1 MYLHEYKEWWKFRYD
16 ASVVLH
22 KLAEVRARQG
32 RLLGELSA
40 VGFSLQ
46 DEAQLANLTLEIV
59 KSSEI
64 EGELLNLEQ
73 VRSSIALRLGIP
85 TAGFVSYSR
94 YVEGVV
100 EMMLDATQYYQ
111 QALTDERLFG
121 WHNVLFP
128 NGISGLYKIDV
139 AKYRTHAMQVVS
151 GPMGRETV
159 HYEAPSPVRVSDE
172 MARFMDWFNGNDP
185 IDPVL
190 KAAIAHFWF
199 VTIHPFD
206 DGNGRIAR
214 ALTEMLLSRADE
226 TSKRF
231 YSMSNQIHMD
241 KKRYYNVLESTQK
254 DDGDIT
260 EWLMWFLECLD
271 HSLKATDTTLASVL
285 AKARFWENHSDV
297 PFNDRQKKLINM
309 LFDGFFGKLNT
320 SKWAKIAKCST
331 DTALN
336 DINDLVKKGVLKK
349 SDEGGRST
357 NYLFI
362 FAPKIK
368 PNDEEF
374 C

>member
-1 MYLHEYKEWWKFRYD
+1 MYIHEYKEWWKFRYD
-16 ASVVLH
+16 ASSVLH
-22 KLAEVRARQG
+22 KLAQVRAQQG

-46 DEAQLANLTLEIV
+46 DEAQLTNLSLEIV

-64 EGELLNLEQ
+64 EGEMLNLEQ

-85 TAGFVSYSR
+85 TAGIVKTTR
-94 YVEGVV
+94 YIEGVV
-100 EMMLDATQYYQ
+100 EMMLDATQNYTRP
-111 QALTDERLFG
+111 LTDLRLFG

-128 NGISGLYKIDV
+128 SGMSGLYQIDV
-139 AKYRTHAMQVVS
+139 ARYRTHVMQVVS
-151 GPMGRETV
+151 GPMGHETV
-159 HYEAPSPVRVSDE
+159 HYEAPAPERVPEE
-172 MARFMDWFNGNDP
+172 MARFIDWMNNEVA

-199 VTIHPFD
+199 VAIHPFD

-214 ALTEMLLSRADE
+214 ALTELLLSRADE

-231 YSMSNQIHMD
+231 YSMSNQIQLD
-241 KKRYYNVLESTQK
+241 KKRYYEVLENTQK

-260 EWLMWFLECLD
+260 EWLLWFLDCLEC
-271 HSLKATDTTLASVL
+271 SLKATKTTLASVL
-285 AKARFWENHSDV
+285 AKARFWETHSESA
-297 PFNDRQKKLINM
+297 FNERQKKLINL

-320 SKWAKIAKCST
+320 SKWAKIAKCSS

-336 DINDLVKKGVLKK
+336 DISDLVKKGILKK

-357 NYLFI
+357 NYLFN
-362 FAPKIK
+362 FAPQK
-368 PNDEEF
+368 
-374 C
+374 

>member
-1 MYLHEYKEWWKFRYD
+1 M
-16 ASVVLH
+16 
-22 KLAEVRARQG
+22 
-32 RLLGELSA
+32 
-40 VGFSLQ
+40 
-46 DEAQLANLTLEIV
+46 
-59 KSSEI
+59 
-64 EGELLNLEQ
+64 
-73 VRSSIALRLGIP
+73 
-85 TAGFVSYSR
+85 
-94 YVEGVV
+94 
-100 EMMLDATQYYQ
+100 
-111 QALTDERLFG
+111 
-121 WHNVLFP
+121 LFP

-139 AKYRTHAMQVVS
+139 AQYRTHAMQVVS

-159 HYEAPSPVRVSDE
+159 HYVAPFPERVPDE

>member
-100 EMMLDATQYYQ
+100 EMMLDATQHYQ

-231 YSMSNQIHMD
+231 YSMSNQIHLD

-271 HSLKATDTTLASVL
+271 SSLKATDTTLASVL

-368 PNDEEF
+368 SNDEEF

>member
-16 ASVVLH
+16 SSAVLH
-22 KLAEVRARQG
+22 KLAEVRAKQG

-46 DEAQLANLTLEIV
+46 EEAQLTNLTLEIV

-85 TAGFVSYSR
+85 TAGIVPVSR

-100 EMMLDATQYYQ
+100 EMMLDATQHYQ
-111 QALTDERLFG
+111 QPLTNERLFG

-128 NGISGLYKIDV
+128 TGVSGLYKIDV
-139 AKYRTHAMQVVS
+139 AKYRTHVMQVVS
-151 GPMGRETV
+151 GPMGHETV
-159 HYEAPSPVRVSDE
+159 HYEAPKPERVPEE
-172 MARFMDWFNGNDP
+172 MTRFIEWFNNNDST
-185 IDPVL
+185 DPVM
-190 KAAIAHFWF
+190 KAAIAHLWF
-199 VTIHPFD
+199 VAIHPFD

-214 ALTEMLLSRADE
+214 ALTELLLSRADE
-226 TSKRF
+226 TAKRF
-231 YSMSNQIHMD
+231 YSMSNQIQID
-241 KKRYYNVLESTQK
+241 KKRYYEVLESTQK

-260 EWLMWFLECLD
+260 EWLLWFLDCLER
-271 HSLKATDTTLASVL
+271 SLKATDTTLASVL
-285 AKARFWENHSDV
+285 AKARFWEDHFDV

-309 LFDGFFGKLNT
+309 LFDGFFGKLNN
-320 SKWAKIAKCST
+320 SKWAKIAKCSN

-349 SDEGGRST
+349 SEEGGRST
-357 NYLFI
+357 NYLFN
-362 FAPKIK
+362 FAPKLN
-368 PNDEEF
+368 PNNEEF

>member
-1 MYLHEYKEWWKFRYD
+1 MYLHEYKEWWNFRYD
-16 ASVVLH
+16 ASAVLN

-40 VGFSLQ
+40 IGFSLQ
-46 DEAQLANLTLEIV
+46 EEAQLANLTLEIV

-64 EGELLNLEQ
+64 EGELLNFEQ
-73 VRSSIALRLGIP
+73 VRSSIAIRLGIP
-85 TAGFVSYSR
+85 AAGLVSASR
-94 YVEGVV
+94 YIQGVV
-100 EMMLDATQYYQ
+100 EMMLDATQHYQ
-111 QALTDERLFG
+111 QPLTDERLFG

-128 NGISGLYKIDV
+128 TGVSGLYKIDV
-139 AKYRTHAMQVVS
+139 AKYRTHDMQVVS
-151 GPMGRETV
+151 GPMGFETV
-159 HYEAPSPVRVSDE
+159 HYQALAPERVPTE
-172 MARFMDWFNGNDP
+172 MSRFIEWFNGSDP

-190 KAAIAHFWF
+190 KAAIAHLWF
-199 VTIHPFD
+199 VVIHPFD

-214 ALTEMLLSRADE
+214 ALTELLLSRADE

-231 YSMSNQIHMD
+231 YSMSNQIQLD
-241 KKRYYNVLESTQK
+241 KKRYYEVLENTQK

-260 EWLMWFLECLD
+260 EWLLWFLECLNR
-271 HSLKATDTTLASVL
+271 SLKATDETLASVL
-285 AKARFWENHSDV
+285 AKARFWETHSETT
-297 PFNDRQKKLINM
+297 FNERQKKLINM

-320 SKWAKIAKCST
+320 GKWAKIAKCST

-349 SDEGGRST
+349 SEEGGRST
-357 NYLFI
+357 NYLFN

>member
-1 MYLHEYKEWWKFRYD
+1 MYIHEYSEWWKFRYD
-16 ASVVLH
+16 ASAVLH
-22 KLAEVRARQG
+22 KLAEVRAQQG

-46 DEAQLANLTLEIV
+46 DEAQLTNLSIEIV

-64 EGELLNLEQ
+64 EGEMLNLEQ

-85 TAGFVSYSR
+85 TAGIVRTSR
-94 YVEGVV
+94 YIEGVV
-100 EMMLDATQYYQ
+100 EMMLDATQNYAQ
-111 QALTDERLFG
+111 PLTDMRLFG

-128 NGISGLYKIDV
+128 SGMSGLYPIDV
-139 AKYRTHAMQVVS
+139 AKYRTHVMQVVS

-159 HYEAPSPVRVSDE
+159 HYEAPEPERVPKE
-172 MARFMDWFNGNDP
+172 MAHFLEWFNSNDP

-199 VTIHPFD
+199 VAIHPFD

-214 ALTEMLLSRADE
+214 ALTEQLLSRADE

-231 YSMSNQIHMD
+231 YSMSNQIQLD
-241 KKRYYNVLESTQK
+241 KKRYYEVLENTQK

-260 EWLMWFLECLD
+260 EWLLWFLECLD
-271 HSLKATDTTLASVL
+271 RSLKATNETLASVL
-285 AKARFWENHSDV
+285 AKARFWETHSETT
-297 PFNDRQKKLINM
+297 FNERQKKLINL

-320 SKWAKIAKCST
+320 GKWAKIAKCST

-349 SDEGGRST
+349 SEEGGRST
-357 NYLFI
+357 NYLFN

-368 PNDEEF
+368 SQR
-374 C
+374 

>member
-1 MYLHEYKEWWKFRYD
+1 MYIHEYKEWWKFRYD
-16 ASVVLH
+16 ASSVLH
-22 KLAEVRARQG
+22 KLAEVRAQQG

-46 DEAQLANLTLEIV
+46 DEAQLTNLSIEIV

-64 EGELLNLEQ
+64 EGEMLNLEQ

-85 TAGFVSYSR
+85 TAGIVRTSR
-94 YVEGVV
+94 YIEGVV
-100 EMMLDATQYYQ
+100 EMMLDATQNYAQ
-111 QALTDERLFG
+111 PLTDMRLFG

-128 NGISGLYKIDV
+128 SGMSGLYQIDV
-139 AKYRTHAMQVVS
+139 AKYRTHVMQVVS

-159 HYEAPSPVRVSDE
+159 HYEAPEPERVPKE
-172 MARFMDWFNGNDP
+172 MAHFLEWFNGNDP
-185 IDPVL
+185 LDPVL

-199 VTIHPFD
+199 VAIHPFD

-214 ALTEMLLSRADE
+214 ALTEQLLSRADE

-231 YSMSNQIHMD
+231 YSMSNQIQLD
-241 KKRYYNVLESTQK
+241 KKRYYEVLESTQK

-260 EWLMWFLECLD
+260 EWLLWFLECLD
-271 HSLKATDTTLASVL
+271 RSLKATNETLASVL
-285 AKARFWENHSDV
+285 AKARFWETHSETT
-297 PFNDRQKKLINM
+297 FNERQKKLINL

-320 SKWAKIAKCST
+320 GKWAKIAKCST

-349 SDEGGRST
+349 SEEGGRST
-357 NYLFI
+357 NYLFN

-368 PNDEEF
+368 P
-374 C
+374 